1 MPIAFI
7 AANANI
13 AFVNLTLNFVRFK
26 VSSFNFEDCSS
37 DSLTKLYNFIFVRII
52 EISAGGHLFGR
63 ISKTG
68 DPNWEKLISL
78 DVLHLPSRL
87 FNFSQS

>member
-37 DSLTKLYNFIFVRII
+37 DCFTKLYNFIFVRII
-52 EISAGGHLFGR
+52 EISAGGHLCGR
-63 ISKTG
+63 NSKTG
-68 DPNWEKLISL
+68 PNWEKLISL
-78 DVLHLPSRL
+78 DVLHLPSIL